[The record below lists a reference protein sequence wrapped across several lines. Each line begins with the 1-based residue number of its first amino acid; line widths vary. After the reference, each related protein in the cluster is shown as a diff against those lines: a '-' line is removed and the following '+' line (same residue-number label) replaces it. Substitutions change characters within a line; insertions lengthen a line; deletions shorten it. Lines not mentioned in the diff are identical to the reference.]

1 MVPNMVCGFHSYHK
15 SNMAASAKYTLRL
28 AEFSNK
34 FVIFT
39 VQLHR
44 PFPSS
49 FFVGLPICDLN
60 CATNSGLFS
69 CICEANCCPLKY
81 GVINKDQ
88 ETKLN
93 HS

>member
-1 MVPNMVCGFHSYHK
+1 
-15 SNMAASAKYTLRL
+15 L

-49 FFVGLPICDLN
+49 FFVGLPIHDIKKIVLQIL
-60 CATNSGLFS
+60 T
-69 CICEANCCPLKY
+69 I
-81 GVINKDQ
+81 GVIWRS
-88 ETKLN
+88 THL
-93 HS
+93 

>member
-1 MVPNMVCGFHSYHK
+1 MVCGFHSYHK
-15 SNMAASAKYTLRL
+15 SNMAASAKYILRL

-49 FFVGLPICDLN
+49 FF
-60 CATNSGLFS
+60 
-69 CICEANCCPLKY
+69 EW
-81 GVINKDQ
+81 VIHDIKKIVLDTYHWGYL
-88 ETKLN
+88 EVYPFVILTVLLILDYFLAFVKLTVA
-93 HS
+93 H

>member
-1 MVPNMVCGFHSYHK
+1 
-15 SNMAASAKYTLRL
+15 MAASAKYTLRL

-49 FFVGLPICDLN
+49 FFVGLPIHDIKKIVLQIL
-60 CATNSGLFS
+60 T
-69 CICEANCCPLKY
+69 I
-81 GVINKDQ
+81 GVIWRS
-88 ETKLN
+88 THL
-93 HS
+93 